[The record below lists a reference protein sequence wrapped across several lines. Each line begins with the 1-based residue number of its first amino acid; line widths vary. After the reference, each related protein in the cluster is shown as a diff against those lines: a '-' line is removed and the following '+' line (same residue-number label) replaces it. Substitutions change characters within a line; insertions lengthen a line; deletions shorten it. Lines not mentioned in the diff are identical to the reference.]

1 MVGQHNDEA
10 AQKHLSLED
19 LGRRHFLKGIGF
31 IGAGAGAILTD
42 QILNSHSEVEAAV
55 HTSSD
60 KTSLTQAQTSPINSS
75 TSTGEIPRR
84 PLGKTGVEVSA
95 IGLGGSSLGQAKSLD
110 EAIRIAHEAIDN
122 GITFMDNAWEYNK
135 HRSEEWMGQALQGR
149 RDKVVLMTKVC
160 THGRDRKVAM
170 QQLEESLRRLK
181 TDHLDLWQIHEVVYY
196 NDPELIFRPNGAI
209 EALDQAKKE
218 GKVRFVGFT
227 GHKDPAIHLKMLSYN
242 YPFDTVQMPLNCFD
256 ATFTGRSFAQ
266 QVLPEVNKR
275 GVAAIGMKSLSGNAD
290 AVKKGIVTPQEAIRY
305 AMSLPVATI
314 VSGIDSLAVLRQ
326 NLAIARGFQPMTAG
340 EMQALRDRCAQYAAD
355 GRFELFKSSKK
366 FDADEGRMQHGFPPQ
381 SQMEA

>member
-1 MVGQHNDEA
+1 
-10 AQKHLSLED
+10 
-19 LGRRHFLKGIGF
+19 
-31 IGAGAGAILTD
+31 
-42 QILNSHSEVEAAV
+42 
-55 HTSSD
+55 
-60 KTSLTQAQTSPINSS
+60 
-75 TSTGEIPRR
+75 
-84 PLGKTGVEVSA
+84 
-95 IGLGGSSLGQAKSLD
+95 
-110 EAIRIAHEAIDN
+110 
-122 GITFMDNAWEYNK
+122 
-135 HRSEEWMGQALQGR
+135 
-149 RDKVVLMTKVC
+149 
-160 THGRDRKVAM
+160 
-170 QQLEESLRRLK
+170 
-181 TDHLDLWQIHEVVYY
+181 
-196 NDPELIFRPNGAI
+196 
-209 EALDQAKKE
+209 
-218 GKVRFVGFT
+218 
-227 GHKDPAIHLKMLSYN
+227 MLSYN

>member
-1 MVGQHNDEA
+1 MAGQNDETD
-10 AQKHLSLED
+10 QKHLPLE
-19 LGRRHFLKGIGF
+19 LKRRQFLQGLGF
-31 IGAGAGAILTD
+31 IGAGAGAIFTD
-42 QILNSHSEVEAAV
+42 RILNANSQAEAAQV
-55 HTSSD
+55 QEFSATPRNN
-60 KTSLTQAQTSPINSS
+60 QN
-75 TSTGEIPRR
+75 TGEIPRR

-95 IGLGGSSLGQAKSLD
+95 IGLGGATLGQAKTKE

-135 HRSEEWMGQALQGR
+135 HRSEEWMGEALQGR
-149 RDKVVLMTKVC
+149 RDKVFLMTKVC

-181 TDHLDLWQIHEVVYY
+181 TDRLDLWQIHEVVYY
-196 NDPELIFRPNGAI
+196 NDPEMIFRPNGAI
-209 EALDQAKKE
+209 EALAQAKKE

-256 ATFTGRSFAQ
+256 ASFKSFEQ
-266 QVLPEVNKR
+266 QVLPELNKR
-275 GVAAIGMKSLSGNAD
+275 GIAAIGMKSLSGNGD
-290 AVKKGIVTPQEAIRY
+290 AVKKGIVSPQEAIRY
-305 AMSLPVATI
+305 AMSLPVATV

-326 NLAIARGFQPMTAG
+326 NLAIARGFQPMQAK

-355 GRFELFKSSKK
+355 GGFELFKTSKE
-366 FDADEGRMQHGFPPQ
+366 FDADEGRIQHGFPPQ
-381 SQMEA
+381 SQMAT